1 MRVFNRNR
9 LAVALV
15 LTVATAPLLAIE
27 LSDILKAGGVVAVV
41 KVFGKQ
47 INDAI
52 NTVLMNRKLENKQ
65 ATKVVPI
72 VSIGSG
78 AYVGAAQVIGDK
90 DAVRK
95 VEAVAQIEVNLPG
108 SARGKILIPIDNATN
123 LSKIRRV
130 YKVGISAVID
140 VKL

>member
-1 MRVFNRNR
+1 MRMLNRKGFIIALA
-9 LAVALV
+9 LAVA
-15 LTVATAPLLAIE
+15 TTPPLAIE
-27 LSDILKAGGVVAVV
+27 LSDILKAGGVIAVV
-41 KVFGKQ
+41 KVFGRQ
-47 INDAI
+47 INDVI

-72 VSIGSG
+72 ISIGSG
-78 AYVGAAQVIGDK
+78 AYIGAAQVMGDK
-90 DAVRK
+90 NAVKK
-95 VEAVAQIEVNLPG
+95 VEAVAQIEVDLPG

-140 VKL
+140 IKL